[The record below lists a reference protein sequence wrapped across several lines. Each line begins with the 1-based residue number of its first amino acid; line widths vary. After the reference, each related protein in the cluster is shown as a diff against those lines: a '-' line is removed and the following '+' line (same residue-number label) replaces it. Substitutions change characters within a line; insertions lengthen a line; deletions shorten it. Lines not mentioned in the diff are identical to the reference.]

1 MTDSSYALALAAAA
15 ALSLAALVLS
25 CARAGLGARR
35 GALAAALAVPLCLV
49 GARGYYLLMNNVLG
63 GRILMGGLVSPYPYE
78 HAMCGAVLGAMLA
91 AVLAARLTG
100 ERSSRLLDA
109 LAPAGLLMIA
119 LARFAEV
126 FSDFGWGQVIDD
138 PALCFFPVAAQDMFG
153 QWHGAVFVLEG
164 LLALLVL
171 VAALRRRGD
180 VPGGR
185 FAFALIAWSV
195 AQIFC
200 ESLRAE
206 TLRWGFVR
214 VQQVQC
220 AVFALA
226 ALAVGSV
233 KAGLR
238 GRRLAL
244 PFAAYLLGV
253 ALVVGLEYALDK
265 LPMPRA
271 LDYAVMALVLAAM
284 GGAAHRPWGE
294 LSQRK
299 G

>member
-1 MTDSSYALALAAAA
+1 MTASSYALALAAAA

>member
-91 AVLAARLTG
+91 AVLAARMTG

-164 LLALLVL
+164 L
-171 VAALRRRGD
+171 VAALCRRGD

>member
-1 MTDSSYALALAAAA
+1 MMYTAYWAAVAASA
-15 ALSLAALVLS
+15 ALSLLAL
-25 CARAGLGARR
+25 RAGLRRAGFPRRTFACLAMLGVLLGALGAR
-35 GALAAALAVPLCLV
+35 A
-49 GARGYYLLMNNVLG
+49 YYLLAHDVVRGFSGSLPA
-63 GRILMGGLVSPYPYE
+63 LLTAKPYELAMGGAL
-78 HAMCGAVLGAMLA
+78 LG
-91 AVLAARLTG
+91 VLAALPVTARLTRCAAG
-100 ERSSRLLDA
+100 PLADA

-119 LARFAEV
+119 LARAAECLA
-126 FSDFGWGQVIDD
+126 DFGWGRVIGTEALRRIPFGVQDAFGEWHCAVFWLE
-138 PALCFFPVAAQDMFG
+138 ALCALGVLL
-153 QWHGAVFVLEG
+153 AVLHRGEG
-164 LLALLVL
+164 RFSLALLMW
-171 VAALRRRGD
+171 AAT
-180 VPGGR
+180 
-185 FAFALIAWSV
+185 
-195 AQIFC
+195 QIVC

-284 GGAAHRPWGE
+284 GGTAHRPWGE